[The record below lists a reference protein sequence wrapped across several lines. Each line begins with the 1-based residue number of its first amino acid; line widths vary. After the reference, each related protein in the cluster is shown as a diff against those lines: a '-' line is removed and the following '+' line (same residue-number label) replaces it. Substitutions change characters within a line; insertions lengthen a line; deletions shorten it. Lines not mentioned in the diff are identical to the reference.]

1 MPLSKKEIDELLRL
15 VSLTEDNELN
25 CDQCLSLVAEFA
37 EQQLQGKTLHDGLQA
52 VQQHLSV
59 CGECREEYEA
69 LRVTLVELGRGHD
82 E

>member
-15 VSLTEDNELN
+15 VGLTEDTELN
-25 CDQCLSLVAEFA
+25 CDQCLSLIAEFA
-37 EQQLQGKTLHDGLQA
+37 ERQLQGKTVQDGLQA

-59 CGECREEYEA
+59 CGECRDEYEA
-69 LRVTLVELGRGHD
+69 LRVTLVEMDRGRD

>member
-15 VSLTEDNELN
+15 VGLTEDTELN
-25 CDQCLSLVAEFA
+25 CDQCLSLIAEFA
-37 EQQLQGKTLHDGLQA
+37 EQQLQGKTIHEGLQA

-69 LRVTLVELGRGHD
+69 LRVTLVEMDRGGD

>member
-37 EQQLQGKTLHDGLQA
+37 EQQLHGKTLHDGLQA

-69 LRVTLVELGRGHD
+69 LRVTLVELDRGHD

>member
-15 VSLTEDNELN
+15 VGLTEDTELN
-25 CDQCLSLVAEFA
+25 CDQCLSLIAEFA
-37 EQQLQGKTLHDGLQA
+37 EQQLQGKTVHDGLQA

-69 LRVTLVELGRGHD
+69 LRVTLVEMDRGSA